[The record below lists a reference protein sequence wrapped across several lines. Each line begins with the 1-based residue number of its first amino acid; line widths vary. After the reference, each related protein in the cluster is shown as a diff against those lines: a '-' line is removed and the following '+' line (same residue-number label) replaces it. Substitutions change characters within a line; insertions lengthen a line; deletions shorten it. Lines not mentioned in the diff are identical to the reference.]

1 MNRYNRRLLR
11 RSVATAQDAHLP
23 ADARGEILHND
34 SVLRAHGWSIPD
46 RRAEINSF
54 ELYRNKQR
62 LIALRML
69 ANLEPTLRD
78 LRYPPKRGEKR
89 PPIPG
94 PPPLPRRERACS
106 MVTLGLKEK
115 PLMS

>member
-1 MNRYNRRLLR
+1 MIRCSVRTGGPYLTESQRL
-11 RSVATAQDAHLP
+11 THL
-23 ADARGEILHND
+23 N
-34 SVLRAHGWSIPD
+34 
-46 RRAEINSF
+46 
-54 ELYRNKQR
+54 YRNKQR
-62 LIALRML
+62 MFALRML

-89 PPIPG
+89 PLPPPPPIPG

-115 PLMS
+115 TLML